1 MHRIIHLIT
10 FFIFIVPASA
20 QTVHPL
26 HWYIGMNEPKV
37 QLMVH
42 APDLP
47 YPLAEY
53 NVSIMA
59 EGVSLKDVN
68 SLDNPNYQWLDLH
81 IESGAQAQNI
91 QLLFEHSNGHQWF
104 YSYALLERKPNSA
117 QRIGFSSKDVIYL
130 LTPDRFINGDPT
142 NDNIEGYRERANPS
156 YQGGR
161 HGGDIQGMINAI
173 DYLSEMGFTQVWTMP
188 LLQNDMAK
196 YSYHGYS
203 TTDYYQIDPR
213 LGSNQ
218 LYAQYSKLAQAKG
231 IGTIKDMILNHI
243 GLEHVWMKDM
253 PSSDWINHG
262 TTFVPTT
269 HRRETLHDPHST
281 AEDRLAFTDG
291 WFVPTMPD
299 LNQRNPYL
307 ATYLIQKAIWWVEY
321 ADLTG
326 IRVDTYSYS
335 DKEFLAQ
342 WNRAILDEYP
352 NLTIVGEEWS
362 VNPAIT
368 AYWQAG
374 SKRYDDYVS
383 ALPSVMDFPLQ
394 TTLVKALLDEE
405 TWGTGLVKLHEIIA
419 SDFLYGDP
427 YKLVIFPDNH
437 DMGRIKS
444 QLGDDEDLFNM
455 ALTFFATMR
464 GIPQFFY
471 GTEIGMSNLGNDD
484 HGIIR
489 SPFPGGF
496 AGDSVNAI
504 TGVGLSPQAKQTQ
517 DYVKWLLNFRKKS
530 PAITAGKMIQYAPK
544 NGVYTFFRVHPEQ
557 TIMVVLNKNDTQQSF
572 DPTSFPT
579 MLHSAKTF
587 IHAHSGKS
595 FSRNTLAIPGRSAQV
610 FIVQ

>member
-1 MHRIIHLIT
+1 M
-10 FFIFIVPASA
+10 
-20 QTVHPL
+20 
-26 HWYIGMNEPKV
+26 
-37 QLMVH
+37 
-42 APDLP
+42 
-47 YPLAEY
+47 
-53 NVSIMA
+53 
-59 EGVSLKDVN
+59 
-68 SLDNPNYQWLDLH
+68 
-81 IESGAQAQNI
+81 
-91 QLLFEHSNGHQWF
+91 
-104 YSYALLERKPNSA
+104 
-117 QRIGFSSKDVIYL
+117 
-130 LTPDRFINGDPT
+130 
-142 NDNIEGYRERANPS
+142 
-156 YQGGR
+156 
-161 HGGDIQGMINAI
+161 
-173 DYLSEMGFTQVWTMP
+173 
-188 LLQNDMAK
+188 
-196 YSYHGYS
+196 
-203 TTDYYQIDPR
+203 
-213 LGSNQ
+213 
-218 LYAQYSKLAQAKG
+218 
-231 IGTIKDMILNHI
+231 
-243 GLEHVWMKDM
+243 
-253 PSSDWINHG
+253 
-262 TTFVPTT
+262 
-269 HRRETLHDPHST
+269 
-281 AEDRLAFTDG
+281 
-291 WFVPTMPD
+291 
-299 LNQRNPYL
+299 
-307 ATYLIQKAIWWVEY
+307 
-321 ADLTG
+321 
-326 IRVDTYSYS
+326 
-335 DKEFLAQ
+335 AQ

-444 QLGDDEDLFNM
+444 QLGDDEALFNM

-496 AGDSVNAI
+496 VGDSVNAI
-504 TGVGLSPQAKQTQ
+504 TGVGLSVQAKQTQ

-557 TIMVVLNKNDTQQSF
+557 TIMVVLNKNDTKQSF
-572 DPTSFPT
+572 DPTAFPT

-587 IHAHSGKS
+587 IHAHSGNS
-595 FSRNTLAIPGRSAQV
+595 FSRNALAIPGRSAQI

>member
-1 MHRIIHLIT
+1 MRIIIQ
-10 FFIFIVPASA
+10 FFFLFFLVAPINA
-20 QTVHPL
+20 QTIHPL
-26 HWYIGMNEPKV
+26 HWYTGMHSPEL

-53 NVSIMA
+53 SALINGK
-59 EGVSLKDVN
+59 GVVLKDST
-68 SLDNPNYQWLDLH
+68 SLDNPNYLWIDLLIDSSAPPQTITITFQH
-81 IESGAQAQNI
+81 ER
-91 QLLFEHSNGHQWF
+91 GHEWT
-104 YSYALLERKPNSA
+104 YAYALLERAPNSA
-117 QRIGFSSKDVIYL
+117 TREGFSAKDVIYL
-130 LTPDRFINGDPT
+130 LTPDRFINGDPN
-142 NDNIEGYRERANPS
+142 NDNVEGYLERANPN
-156 YQGGR
+156 YKGGR

-173 DYLSEMGFTQVWTMP
+173 DYLAEMGFTQVWTMP
-188 LLQNDMAK
+188 LLQNNMER

-213 LGSNQ
+213 LGTNE
-218 LYAQYSKLAQAKG
+218 LYAKYSRMAKAKG

-243 GLEHVWMKDM
+243 GSEHIWMKDM

-262 TTFVPTT
+262 NTFVPTT

-335 DKEFLAQ
+335 DKDFLAQ
-342 WNRAILDEYP
+342 WNRALMSEYP

-374 SKRYDDYVS
+374 SKRHDEYES

-394 TTLVKALLDEE
+394 TTFVKALLDEE
-405 TWGTGLVKLHEIIA
+405 TWGTGLVKLHEVIA
-419 SDFLYGDP
+419 SDFLYGNP

-444 QLGDDEDLFNM
+444 QLGDDEDLFKM

-471 GTEIGMSNLGNDD
+471 GTEIGMSNHGNDD

-489 SPFPGGF
+489 NPFPGGF
-496 AGDSVNAI
+496 ADDSVNAI
-504 TGVGLSPQAKQTQ
+504 TGVGLSDEARQTQ
-517 DYVKWLLNFRKKS
+517 EYMRWLLNFRQNS
-530 PAITAGKMIQYAPK
+530 PAITHGKMIQYTPK
-544 NGVYTFFRVHPEQ
+544 NGVYSFFRVHAEQ
-557 TIMVVLNKNDTQQSF
+557 ILMVVLNKNEEEHLFTPDA
-572 DPTSFPT
+572 FPT
-579 MLHSAKTF
+579 MLESVQTF
-587 IHAHSGKS
+587 TDAQTGQSYG
-595 FSRNTLAIPGRSAQV
+595 RDAIQIPARSVQI
-610 FIVQ
+610 FIIQ